1 MSKADNKLIAK
12 NTVAL
17 TLRMALTIIVGLFTS
32 RIVLSSLGVE
42 GYGVYGVVAGLIS
55 LFKFV
60 NVALAKA
67 TMRTFVVTLKL
78 AADERAKVTA
88 SALRLHLTAA
98 AITTVV
104 ATAVAMPVMTHLLDI
119 PADSQHSAV
128 ILMWCL
134 AAVLFMSILQI
145 PFTSLILAR
154 EDMRAYSVI
163 EAAYALLR
171 AAVIATLLLVPGNKI
186 EVFGLMSVFIALS
199 SLVIYVT
206 YCVRRYGISLS
217 LRRRGGD
224 YDRSITVL
232 AQNDIYN
239 SFAAHVRECG
249 DPLIMNVFFGVVIN
263 TATTIVT
270 TVLNSVT
277 LLITTVTT
285 AFQPQIIKSYADN
298 DVPTMSTLARRAT
311 LFTLLGY
318 AALAIPLMIATP
330 DVFRLWLGTVPPYAV
345 SFLRIVLAIN
355 VFYLINL
362 VIGIMILA
370 TGQIRRFSLLSG
382 LFYLMCPLLSYIA
395 LSQGLAP
402 ITVFVIEGT
411 MYAMIAVTG
420 LVILRRLVAAF
431 SMRQFVASTLKGI
444 AAIAVSAI
452 AARLL
457 ASMITADTL
466 PALVN
471 IAVAVAATAAVFLP
485 LASMTLTA
493 AERASFRRH
502 ILATFKP
509 SVSINE

>member
-104 ATAVAMPVMTHLLDI
+104 ATALAMPVMTHLLDI
-119 PADSQHSAV
+119 PANSQHSAV

-163 EAAYALLR
+163 ESAYALLR

-249 DPLIMNVFFGVVIN
+249 DPLIMNVF
-263 TATTIVT
+263 
-270 TVLNSVT
+270 
-277 LLITTVTT
+277 
-285 AFQPQIIKSYADN
+285 
-298 DVPTMSTLARRAT
+298 
-311 LFTLLGY
+311 
-318 AALAIPLMIATP
+318 
-330 DVFRLWLGTVPPYAV
+330 
-345 SFLRIVLAIN
+345 
-355 VFYLINL
+355 
-362 VIGIMILA
+362 
-370 TGQIRRFSLLSG
+370 
-382 LFYLMCPLLSYIA
+382 
-395 LSQGLAP
+395 
-402 ITVFVIEGT
+402 
-411 MYAMIAVTG
+411 
-420 LVILRRLVAAF
+420 
-431 SMRQFVASTLKGI
+431 
-444 AAIAVSAI
+444 
-452 AARLL
+452 L
-457 ASMITADTL
+457 AS
-466 PALVN
+466 
-471 IAVAVAATAAVFLP
+471 
-485 LASMTLTA
+485 S
-493 AERASFRRH
+493 
-502 ILATFKP
+502 
-509 SVSINE
+509 SIPPQR